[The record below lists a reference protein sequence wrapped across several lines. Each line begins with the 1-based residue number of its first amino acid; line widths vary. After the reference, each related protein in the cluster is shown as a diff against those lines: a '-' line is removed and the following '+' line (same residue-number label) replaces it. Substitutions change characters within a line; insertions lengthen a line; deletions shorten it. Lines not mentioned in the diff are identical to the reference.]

1 MFNFEL
7 LGLDGHFWQTI
18 AILAVG
24 SVLLAISLK
33 NTTPGFKAVTVLVA
47 LLVFGPLSRLN
58 WWISS
63 GDPEPNPDAGSNLTS
78 QLHYLSLAVI
88 VVLMAVFL
96 LAVRALRKRKAKTV
110 QLTAGGNS
118 SVS

>member
-7 LGLDGHFWQTI
+7 LGLNGLFWQTI
-18 AILAVG
+18 LILAVG

-33 NTTPGFKAVTVLVA
+33 NTTTGLKAVAILLA
-47 LLVFGPLSRLN
+47 LLVFVPMTRFN

-63 GDPEPNPDAGSNLTS
+63 GDPELNPDAGSNITS

-96 LAVRALRKRKAKTV
+96 LAVRALAKRKAKTI
-110 QLTAGGNS
+110 QLTSGGSS